1 MDDLS
6 KSRRIFGRAFPGPG
20 HRRTRGTTLRSK
32 VEQSIKTGQF
42 TVKGREKIEE
52 ISKKAA
58 VLFSEKGY
66 QEATLADVSKAAGIT
81 KAGIYHYFTTKEE
94 LLFFILNSYMSRV
107 LERARRNFAIKATP
121 KEKLRAFVKGHIQY
135 LDENLHESRL
145 IINQWHNLAPKYREV
160 IRLQQR
166 EYVNLLKTG
175 IESLLGD
182 SGRSAD
188 DRKLIAYILMS
199 LCNAPYNWY
208 RAGGKFSPE
217 RIAEEV
223 FRIFTGQLFEKRT
236 QLKRR

>member
-1 MDDLS
+1 VDRGGRIAL
-6 KSRRIFGRAFPGPG
+6 KSI
-20 HRRTRGTTLRSK
+20 
-32 VEQSIKTGQF
+32 VEQPIKTGQF

-52 ISKKAA
+52 ICKKAA

-94 LLFFILNSYMSRV
+94 LLFLILNRYMSEV
-107 LERARRNFAIKATP
+107 LERARGNFAKKAAP
-121 KEKLRAFVKGHIQY
+121 KEKLRGFIKGHIQY

-160 IRLQQR
+160 IRVQQR
-166 EYVNLLKTG
+166 EYVDLLKTG

-188 DRKLIAYILMS
+188 DRKLVAYILMS

-236 QLKRR
+236 RLKCR